1 MTAQR
6 EWFDTD
12 FYAVLGVESSASEK
26 DITRAYRKLAK
37 QFHPDA
43 NPGDEKAEARFKEI
57 SAAYDVLSDAKK
69 RAEYDQVREM
79 MRSGRGGPGMGGYP
93 GFGPGANGVTF
104 DFDGDT
110 SGLGDF
116 LGGLFG
122 QGAGFTPGAGGRS
135 RGRGRGRARGPQRGD
150 DLETELHLSFEDALA
165 GVTTAVR
172 FTAAAPCSV
181 CAGIGAEPG
190 TRPETCDV
198 CGGSGSTA
206 ADQGMFSF
214 SQVCTAC
221 AGRGVVIKTP
231 CSHCKGSGS
240 EVRQREVK
248 VKIPSGVDDG
258 QRIRVKGKGAAGSHG
273 GPAGDLY
280 VVVHVQAHP
289 LLVRRG
295 KDLTIRVPI
304 TFAEAA
310 LGANVRVPTLNGGVT
325 VKVPAGTQS
334 GTTLKVKGKGV
345 ESTKGGAGDLLV
357 TFDVVVPTSLSDA
370 QRQAVET
377 VGAALPANVRQHLE
391 RNP

>member
-12 FYAVLGVESSASEK
+12 YYATLGVEASASEK
-26 DITRAYRKLAK
+26 EITRAYRKLAK

-43 NPGDEKAEARFKEI
+43 NPGDTKAEERFKEI

-79 MRSGRGGPGMGGYP
+79 MRSGRGGPGTGGFS
-93 GFGPGANGVTF
+93 GFGPSADGVTF
-104 DFDGDT
+104 DFAGDT

-122 QGAGFTPGAGGRS
+122 QNAGFAGGRGRS
-135 RGRGRGRARGPQRGD
+135 RTRGPQRGD
-150 DLETELHLSFEDALA
+150 DLETELHLSFDDALA

-181 CAGIGAEPG
+181 CAGLGAKLG
-190 TRPETCDV
+190 TRPETCSA
-198 CGGSGSTA
+198 CGGSGTTA

-214 SQVCTAC
+214 SQICTAC
-221 AGRGVVIKTP
+221 AGRGVVIKEP
-231 CSHCKGSGS
+231 CSNCNGSGS

-248 VKIPSGVDDG
+248 VKIPAGVDDG

-273 GPAGDLY
+273 GPPGDLY

-289 LLVRRG
+289 LLVRKG
-295 KDLTIRVPI
+295 NDLAIRVPV
-304 TFAEAA
+304 TFAEAT
-310 LGANVRVPTLNGGVT
+310 LGANVRVPTMSGGVT

-345 ESTKGGAGDLLV
+345 TMPKGRAGDLLV
-357 TFDVVVPTSLSDA
+357 TFDVVVPKTLSDA
-370 QRQAVET
+370 ERKAVE
-377 VGAALPANVRQHLE
+377 ALGSTLPTDVRAHLE
-391 RNP
+391 YLG